1 MLFKFQMRI
10 VFNRDVE
17 NLCLVLFDELLKIP
31 IACMLLVA
39 WERAKKD
46 ALQIFLKETSK
57 CAHYIF
63 IYIYLFDLN
72 SKNCRQKKEKAYCIQ
87 YGGNRLGFVRPSYT
101 KQIRII
107 KMPRFRFRSRFWL
120 GPSRISFSW
129 RIPRSNKIIWF
140 GLRYEWNLG

>member
-63 IYIYLFDLN
+63 IYIYLFNLIWIQKIAGE
-72 SKNCRQKKEKAYCIQ
+72 KNKKHIAFNMMAI
-87 YGGNRLGFVRPSYT
+87 G
-101 KQIRII
+101 
-107 KMPRFRFRSRFWL
+107 
-120 GPSRISFSW
+120 
-129 RIPRSNKIIWF
+129 
-140 GLRYEWNLG
+140 